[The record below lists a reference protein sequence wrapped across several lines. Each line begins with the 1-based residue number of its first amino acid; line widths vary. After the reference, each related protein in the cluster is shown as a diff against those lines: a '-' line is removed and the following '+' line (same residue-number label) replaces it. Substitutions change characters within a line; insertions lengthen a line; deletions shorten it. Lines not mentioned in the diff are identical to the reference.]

1 MTITKEQFKTYVEIQ
16 RSGVTNMFDVKVVID
31 YSEGVLDKEMIL
43 EIMTNYSNLKEKFRQ
58 K

>member
-43 EIMTNYSNLKEKFRQ
+43 EIMTNYSNLKEKFSQ